1 MAAAHP
7 QTLQRSDRRVNH
19 HKVGLFARLKIANLL
34 FQPQGARAAEGGVI
48 EGLAGAQA
56 IALQLSYLVGLAQR
70 PQHAEGGPGP
80 DVAADTHPHLVL
92 PAGGQAKQ
100 PAAEK
105 QIRGRTEGDCGT
117 GVMQALPLG
126 IIKMDPVS
134 KYAAFAGE
142 LIVMIDIQIARM
154 LRPQLFNPG
163 DLLPVFTEM
172 RLQPGVGKLGPQ
184 ALHRL
189 QQRRRRG
196 GSKARGNGIPQPA
209 TLMPAADQPPG
220 LLVALLGGFAQVVG
234 HMAIHHHF
242 PGDQAHIEAQR
253 FAE

>member
-1 MAAAHP
+1 MAAAYA
-7 QTLQRSDRRVNH
+7 QALQRGDRRVNH
-19 HKVGLFARLKIANLL
+19 HKIRLFARLEIANFLL
-34 FQPQGARAAEGGVI
+34 QPQGARPAKGGVI

-70 PQHAEGGPGP
+70 PQHAEGGASAN
-80 DVAADTHPHLVL
+80 VAADAHPHLVL
-92 PAGGQAKQ
+92 PAGGQAEQ

-105 QIRGRTEGDCGT
+105 QIRRRAEGDGGP

-126 IIKMDPVS
+126 IIEMDPVS
-134 KYAAFAGE
+134 EDAAFAGE

-184 ALHRL
+184 ALRRL
-189 QQRRRRG
+189 QQPRGRG
-196 GSKARGNGIPQPA
+196 GGQSAG
-209 TLMPAADQPPG
+209 
-220 LLVALLGGFAQVVG
+220 
-234 HMAIHHHF
+234 
-242 PGDQAHIEAQR
+242 
-253 FAE
+253 